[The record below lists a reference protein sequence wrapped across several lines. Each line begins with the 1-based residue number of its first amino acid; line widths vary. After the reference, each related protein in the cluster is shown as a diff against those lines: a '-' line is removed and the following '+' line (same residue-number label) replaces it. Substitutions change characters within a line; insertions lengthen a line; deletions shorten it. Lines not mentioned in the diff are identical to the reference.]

1 MKPIDTT
8 PAGQNEFL
16 SFDFELQH
24 PPEKVW
30 RALTNPVLLAEWLL
44 PVIDYELVKGKTFT
58 FKSQPMPGW
67 DGLVHAKFLEIEA
80 RSKLAY
86 AWKVG
91 ELETTVT
98 FELAATPTGT
108 KVKLVQSGFKEH
120 QKQNWGGA
128 RYGWRMMGEKLFNVL
143 STMGE
148 ES

>member
-8 PAGQNEFL
+8 PAGQTQLL

-30 RALTNPVLLAEWLL
+30 RALTNPVLLSEWLL
-44 PVIDYELVKGKTFT
+44 PVIDFELAKGKSFT
-58 FKSQPMPGW
+58 FKAPPQPGW
-67 DGLVHAKFLEIEA
+67 DGLVHAKLLEIEVHA
-80 RSKLAY
+80 KLAY
-86 AWKVG
+86 SWQVG
-91 ELETTVT
+91 ELETLVT
-98 FELAATPTGT
+98 FELSPSPTGT

-143 STMGE
+143 ATM
-148 ES
+148 S